1 MMDVSC
7 SAARQL
13 VDGGWREAGV
23 MRRMALPLLAFSQI
37 RVNVPELDTALLNV
51 ATSTSMS

>member
-23 MRRMALPLLAFSQI
+23 MRRTAPPLLAFSQI
-37 RVNVPELDTALLNV
+37 RVNVPELHTALLNV
-51 ATSTSMS
+51 ATSASMS